1 MLKHQN
7 WCPSGRWSMFHK
19 YWYKYFY
26 VSIYIKSWVIG
37 FVVFLSN
44 LIHIYVG
51 GVINHISVCFQQFLS
66 TLGCIH
72 YLPHFPPTPLQSGKR
87 EMQGSCL
94 ASGSTLSTIPA
105 RPVLNVCW
113 GEHQSASLGGSPGTA
128 SFQTLQRGASWN
140 MPSHFQLPA
149 VSCNSAEPFPYL
161 HLLSPIFM
169 QEFCNVYSIPFP
181 RSQLVTN
188 HTVIMMMCK
197 MIYQCCAKHVCRC
210 LVLPELLL
218 DSHVSLSIFLSFFF
232 LLYVIAIII
241 KTYKRSLIFPFLS
254 VTCSSI
260 YIVQESLLHF
270 LQLSPG
276 KNTSFIKVWG
286 VAIQKTSNQ

>member
-1 MLKHQN
+1 
-7 WCPSGRWSMFHK
+7 
-19 YWYKYFY
+19 
-26 VSIYIKSWVIG
+26 
-37 FVVFLSN
+37 
-44 LIHIYVG
+44 
-51 GVINHISVCFQQFLS
+51 
-66 TLGCIH
+66 
-72 YLPHFPPTPLQSGKR
+72 
-87 EMQGSCL
+87 
-94 ASGSTLSTIPA
+94 
-105 RPVLNVCW
+105 
-113 GEHQSASLGGSPGTA
+113 
-128 SFQTLQRGASWN
+128 

-188 HTVIMMMCK
+188 HTVIMVMCE

-218 DSHVSLSIFLSFFF
+218 DSHVSLSIFLSFF
-232 LLYVIAIII
+232 LLYISAIII

-260 YIVQESLLHF
+260 YIVQESFLHF

-286 VAIQKTSNQ
+286 VALQKTSNQ